1 MLQGVIF
8 MKTVAMRVED
18 ATLQYLTSSQLSD
31 SEMSEM
37 LNDKKLKL

>member
-1 MLQGVIF
+1 